1 MEKEKSITIQ
11 VPEGHEIDK
20 EKSTFEKIV
29 FKKIEL
35 PMSFDEMKIIDYY
48 TTHGKVHHITN
59 NPTYG
64 ENIIAPIYPT
74 KEYAEAFWALSK
86 LIWLRDAWNEGWKP
100 NWRNNN
106 RKYTIIVI
114 HDEIQVDICYNAQ
127 ELLVFEKQEVR
138 DKFFNQ
144 FKNLIETAKPL
155 L

>member
-20 EKSTFEKIV
+20 EKSKFEKIV

-48 TTHGKVHHITN
+48 TIHNKVHHVTS

-86 LIWLRDAWNEGWKP
+86 LIWLRDAWNEGW
-100 NWRNNN
+100 
-106 RKYTIIVI
+106 
-114 HDEIQVDICYNAQ
+114 
-127 ELLVFEKQEVR
+127 
-138 DKFFNQ
+138 
-144 FKNLIETAKPL
+144 NLS
-155 L
+155 